1 MNGAILGD
9 LAAWTWEQ
17 DKDLFF
23 RKLVS
28 SEASPS
34 KMMKEM
40 LLMADTLAL
49 VRGSD
54 IKVHESLG
62 MRISPEATMLRAIA
76 IGWLYDTEAETA
88 SAYQEYGF
96 AYDKEDWYA
105 GAFIWKLI
113 FALRHG
119 ASKKDALM
127 VENVSSFKGFV
138 EDISWNEQSS
148 ILGVLIRA
156 WGAFYSSYDFGS
168 ALHRAM
174 ELPGDRHLNGIL
186 VGALADAMYGCDRYI
201 VKAKYGKG
209 CSLTGLVNVPSRF
222 QALYRA
228 GRTFFAKNCAM
239 TNVERHVWKDV
250 ANPYGDKIISR
261 ELRRRILKA
270 FQPTFDDRY
279 GFYLDDGYIYVYRSC
294 RVLNRFRLVS
304 VSDGTY
310 RIMDL
315 QASEEAGY
323 QLGAIQEALYSV
335 EYRWNMVSGEQ
346 VFDRLPGFDKLQ
358 QPFFGLSRLR
368 MGIDGRGVT
377 TLVTFMGCQL
387 RCKYCL
393 NERCHGKVY
402 EDDGATPCKGILMLT
417 PQQLYDIVKKDNI
430 YFQATGGGV
439 CFGGGEPLE
448 HPEFIMEFR
457 KLCGTRWKITVET
470 ALACHPHNIELLAP
484 IVDHWIVD
492 IKDMNPRIREKY
504 TGRVGDS
511 AHQLCYLKQY
521 GIVDNVTI
529 RVPHIPG
536 FNTDEDVKR
545 SIEQVKI
552 LGFKDIQEFEY
563 LVLTENNNLT

>member
-40 LLMADTLAL
+40 LLMADTLAQ

-62 MRISPEATMLRAIA
+62 MRISPEATVLRAIA

-96 AYDKEDWYA
+96 IYDKEDWYA
-105 GAFIWKLI
+105 GAFMWKLI

-148 ILGVLIRA
+148 ILGILIRA

-186 VGALADAMYGCDRYI
+186 VGALADAMYGSDRYM

-209 CSLTGLVNVPSRF
+209 CSLTGLVNVSSRF

-228 GRTFFAKNCAM
+228 GRTFLAKNCAM

-430 YFQATGGGV
+430 YFQATGGGG

-536 FNTDEDVKR
+536 FNTDEDVNR

-563 LVLTENNNLT
+563 LVLNRK

>member
-105 GAFIWKLI
+105 GAFMWKLI

>member
-1 MNGAILGD
+1 MIGAILGD
-9 LAAWTWEQ
+9 LAAWTWEH
-17 DKDLFF
+17 DKELFF

-40 LLMADTLAL
+40 LLTADTLAL
-49 VRGSD
+49 ERGCD
-54 IKVHESLG
+54 IKVHECLG
-62 MRISPEATMLRAIA
+62 KRLSPVATVMRAIV

-96 AYDKEDWYA
+96 TYDKEDWYA
-105 GAFIWKLI
+105 GAFMWKLI
-113 FALRHG
+113 FVLRHG

-138 EDISWNEQSS
+138 EDISWKEQSS
-148 ILGVLIRA
+148 ILGILIRA

-186 VGALADAMYGCDRYI
+186 VGALADAMYGSDRYMM
-201 VKAKYGKG
+201 KAKYGKG
-209 CSLTGLVNVPSRF
+209 CWLNDLVNVPSRF
-222 QALYRA
+222 QELYRA
-228 GRTFFAKNCAM
+228 GRSFYAKNCAM

-250 ANPYGDKIISR
+250 ANPYGDKIISG

-270 FQPTFDDRY
+270 FVPTFDDRY

-294 RVLNRFRLVS
+294 RVLNRFKLS
-304 VSDGTY
+304 SMSDGTF
-310 RIMDL
+310 RIVEL
-315 QASEEAGY
+315 QASEEADY

-335 EYRWNMVSGEQ
+335 EYRWNRVSEDN
-346 VFDRLPGFDKLQ
+346 VIDRLPGSDSLL
-358 QPFFGLSRLR
+358 QPFFGVSRLR
-368 MGIDGRGVT
+368 MGLDGRGVT

-393 NERCHGKVY
+393 NEQCHGKVY

-430 YFQATGGGV
+430 YFQVTGGGV

-448 HPEFIMEFR
+448 HPEFIMAFR
-457 KLCGTRWKITVET
+457 KLCGKKWKITVET

-536 FNTDEDVKR
+536 FNTDEDVNR

-552 LGFKDIQEFEY
+552 LGFKDIQELEY
-563 LVLTENNNLT
+563 LVLNRK

>member
-1 MNGAILGD
+1 MIGAIIGD
-9 LAAWTWEQ
+9 RAAWTWEQ
-17 DKDLFF
+17 DKEAFF

-28 SEASPS
+28 SEASS
-34 KMMKEM
+34 SWMVEE
-40 LLMADTLAL
+40 LLLTADTLVL
-49 VRGSD
+49 ERGSD
-54 IKVHESLG
+54 IKVHECLG
-62 MRISPEATMLRAIA
+62 KRQSPVATVMRAIA
-76 IGWLYDTEAETA
+76 IGWLFDTEAETA
-88 SAYQEYGF
+88 SAFQENGF
-96 AYDKEDWYA
+96 VSDKEDWYA
-105 GAFIWKLI
+105 GAFMWKLI

-119 ASKKDALM
+119 ASKKDVLM

-138 EDISWNEQSS
+138 EDTSWKEQSS
-148 ILGVLIRA
+148 ILGILVRA

-168 ALHRAM
+168 SLHLAM

-186 VGALADAMYGCDRYI
+186 VGALADAMYGCDRYM

-209 CSLTGLVNVPSRF
+209 SSLAGLVKVSSRF

-294 RVLNRFRLVS
+294 RVLNRFKLS
-304 VSDGTY
+304 SMSDGTF
-310 RIMDL
+310 RIVEL
-315 QASEEAGY
+315 QASEEADY

-335 EYRWNMVSGEQ
+335 EYRWNRVSEDN
-346 VFDRLPGFDKLQ
+346 VIDRLPGSDSLL
-358 QPFFGLSRLR
+358 QPFFGVSRLR
-368 MGIDGRGVT
+368 MGLDGRGVT

-393 NERCHGKVY
+393 NEQCHGKVY
-402 EDDGATPCKGILMLT
+402 EDDGVTPCKGILILT
-417 PQQLYDIVKKDNI
+417 PQQLYDMVKKDNI

-448 HPEFIMEFR
+448 HPEFIMAFR
-457 KLCGTRWKITVET
+457 KLCGKKWKITVET

-484 IVDHWIVD
+484 IVDHWIID

-536 FNTDEDVKR
+536 FNTDEDVNR

-552 LGFKDIQEFEY
+552 LGFKDIQELEY
-563 LVLTENNNLT
+563 LVLNRK

>member
-28 SEASPS
+28 SEVSPS

-40 LLMADTLAL
+40 LLMADTLAQ

-62 MRISPEATMLRAIA
+62 MRISPEATVLRAIA

-96 AYDKEDWYA
+96 TYDKEDWYA
-105 GAFIWKLI
+105 GAFMWKLI

-186 VGALADAMYGCDRYI
+186 VGALADAMYGCDRYM

-209 CSLTGLVNVPSRF
+209 CSLTGLVNVPSRS

-250 ANPYGDKIISR
+250 ANPYVDKIISR

-294 RVLNRFRLVS
+294 RVLNRFKLS
-304 VSDGTY
+304 SMSDGTF
-310 RIMDL
+310 RIVEL
-315 QASEEAGY
+315 QVSEEAGY

-335 EYRWNMVSGEQ
+335 EYRWNRVSDDYGI
-346 VFDRLPGFDKLQ
+346 DGLPGSDSLL
-358 QPFFGLSRLR
+358 QPFFGVSRLR
-368 MGIDGRGVT
+368 MGLDGRGVT

-402 EDDGATPCKGILMLT
+402 EDNGATSCKGILMLT

-457 KLCGTRWKITVET
+457 KLCGMKWKITVET

-492 IKDMNPRIREKY
+492 IKDMNSRIREKY

-536 FNTDEDVKR
+536 FNTDEDVNR

-552 LGFKDIQEFEY
+552 LGFKAIQEFEY
-563 LVLTENNNLT
+563 LVLNRK